1 MAGLRA
7 FCWHPHALLLCA
19 ATPEEAPNIPG
30 EVPVLCESP
39 FHLTLQH
46 LLSRL
51 DVLQNSSYIS
61 MGRRSAKNSKNAAVS
76 DPPAVQHAWHKI
88 LQAIATRPFLLDH
101 IARCL
106 FPDSRNLVT
115 ENLWELANK
124 YLPVPPS
131 PHCDIFSDFLGQC
144 SRSGG
149 CVPKEVGK
157 AAADFRAA
165 RAQYQRLRKSVVHQC
180 RLDITGSS
188 DADVQKRSA
197 FLAKCKRV
205 TVEKHATPYPPPQ
218 HWVAEGPK
226 AYFKWKTWCS
236 SHKLHD
242 KREGHWPVHR
252 LCKDKL
258 AYVAEADES
267 VLFYDPDGNL
277 VGFVI

>member
-1 MAGLRA
+1 
-7 FCWHPHALLLCA
+7 
-19 ATPEEAPNIPG
+19 
-30 EVPVLCESP
+30 
-39 FHLTLQH
+39 
-46 LLSRL
+46 
-51 DVLQNSSYIS
+51 
-61 MGRRSAKNSKNAAVS
+61 MGRRSAKSSKNAAVS

-88 LQAIATRPFLLDH
+88 LQAIATRPLLLDH

-131 PHCDIFSDFLGQC
+131 PHCDIFSDFLVQC

-277 VGFVI
+277 VGFVIRDFCANQKIVDAIAEDVAMGRSYKKNVRVCLAYCSL